1 MIPMLCIS
9 CQQSHG
15 VRGLFHA
22 RDLDTP
28 CPVCRKECKPA
39 AIIHLAIP
47 SSSQEAHPMLKGDQG
62 FMGVPSS
69 PRKIACGFGPRLPRN
84 LTTLPE
90 AATCYACLQALEDS
104 ETSPVN
110 TETLE

>member
-9 CQQSHG
+9 CQQQHN
-15 VRGLFHA
+15 VRGLYHA

-28 CPVCRKECKPA
+28 CPVCRGDGKPA
-39 AIIHLAIP
+39 ATIHLAIP
-47 SSSQEAHPMLKGDQG
+47 SSSQEAHPMLKGEES
-62 FMGVPSS
+62 FMGTPSS

-90 AATCYACLQALEDS
+90 ATTCYACLMAIEET
-104 ETSPVN
+104 ETSPVD
-110 TETLE
+110 TETR